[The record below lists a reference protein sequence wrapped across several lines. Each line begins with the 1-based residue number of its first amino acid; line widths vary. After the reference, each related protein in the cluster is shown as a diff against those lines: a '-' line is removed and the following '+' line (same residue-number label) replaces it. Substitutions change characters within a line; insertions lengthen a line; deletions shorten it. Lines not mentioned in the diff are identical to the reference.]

1 MKLQHIAIIFVI
13 IIVPISL
20 VLSNYIS
27 LHVKTIEYQ
36 SVCDASLINATHDSM
51 RAFQLNTQNNTMS
64 DISNSKIRDIEASI
78 NVFYSSLATNLGAK
92 GYTKEDLKAYIPAIV
107 FTLYDGYYIYSNNY
121 NYNPQN
127 PDTEYKY
134 GLKPFIAYSCR
145 YVKGNNYDFI
155 VNYTLDNTITIIGK
169 VDGAYVTK
177 TGHLILKDTDITN
190 IVNASENLKEDIIIL
205 KDDTNASNVNS
216 ETFDYVVYNNQKIYR
231 ENHWNI
237 DSDPLQENKYFKYSS
252 QYKKDYITS
261 AKNIQELNNIFAQ
274 GTTSA
279 KKYYEEA
286 KIFTDWVNAN
296 LAEIKQTDAV
306 DINGNEIT
314 TFQSDLGDKEIFN
327 TSNSENNP
335 MLTSST
341 FNDHRMNVIRY
352 TIETNLVRAMN
363 SYTQHSTYAGV
374 EFAMPKLSE
383 QDWGSIE
390 NNICELVFMQGL
402 PLGGKLY
409 NNYCVVSNNTN
420 KEYVNSNSVYIL
432 AKNNEGKVEYHKP
445 GCRSLITGLNSQG
458 WSLQGAYPAIDFKR
472 KSVSLTGDDVNGLSQ
487 IEGIDEGKYA
497 YYYPQPYE
505 ACYDCIVTASDA
517 YTTDDI
523 IYGQVIDQYGR
534 TSDDDGTPY
543 GNIKDKNGNDVDIT
557 NLNGINLQKYYL
569 TSLSRARYDLYLIN
583 GDFEY

>member
-27 LHVKTIEYQ
+27 SHVRTIEYQ
-36 SVCDASLINATHDSM
+36 SACDSSLINATHDSM
-51 RAFQLNTQNNTMS
+51 RAFQLNTQNNELS
-64 DISNSKIRDIEASI
+64 DIANSKIRDIEASI
-78 NVFYSSLATNLGAK
+78 NVFYSSLSTNLGAK
-92 GYTKEDLKAYIPAIV
+92 GYTKEDLKSYIPAIL

-121 NYNPQN
+121 
-127 PDTEYKY
+127 DSVSETYKY

-145 YVKGNNYDFI
+145 YGKGNNNDFV

-169 VDGAYVTK
+169 VKGEYVTK
-177 TGHLILKDTDITN
+177 TGHLILQDTDVTD
-190 IVNASENLKEDIIIL
+190 IVNPEETLREYIIIL
-205 KDDTNASNVNS
+205 EDDTTAENVKA
-216 ETFDYVVYNNQKIYR
+216 EEYEYVVYSNQKIYK
-231 ENHWNI
+231 ENNWSLEN
-237 DSDPLQENKYFKYSS
+237 DPAQERKYFKYSS

-261 AKNIQELNNIFAQ
+261 AKNIQDLNDHYQ
-274 GTTSA
+274 KTTSA

-286 KIFTDWVNAN
+286 KEFTDWVNEN
-296 LAEIKQTDAV
+296 LNGITQEDAV
-306 DINGNEIT
+306 DVNGNQIT
-314 TFQSDLGDKEIFN
+314 TFQSDLGTEKIFD
-327 TSNSENNP
+327 TSNEKNNP
-335 MLTSST
+335 ILTSST

-363 SYTQHSTYAGV
+363 SYTQHSAYAGV

-383 QDWGSIE
+383 QDWNNLE
-390 NNICELVFMQGL
+390 NNICEMVFMQGL

-409 NNYCVVSNNTN
+409 SNYCVVSNNTN
-420 KEYVNSNSVYIL
+420 KECVNNSSIYIL
-432 AKNNEGKVEYHKP
+432 SEDTTSGKKEYHQP
-445 GCRSLITGLNSQG
+445 GCKTLISNLETGRFRLA
-458 WSLQGAYPAIDFKR
+458 GAYSAIDFKR

-523 IYGQVIDQYGR
+523 IYGHVIDQFGR
-534 TSDDDGTPY
+534 TQDDYGDPY
-543 GNIKDKNGNDVDIT
+543 GEIKNRDGNDVDIT
-557 NLNGINLQKYYL
+557 NLNGTNLQKYYL
-569 TSLSRARYDLYLIN
+569 TALARARYDLYLVN
-583 GDFEY
+583 GYFGNY